1 MAILNTSYISETF
14 FPHGKGNYPP
24 DVPGNGICRP
34 PVASSSTPV
43 LADIAFLFPYLIHL
57 HTIVVVG
64 SAAQGT
70 QTEESDLDFVVITKE
85 NCLEDICGAVFE
97 NDIEMNFAGTG
108 GTKLEVTV
116 LTEGQAEELF
126 SMASPFAFA
135 IRYGTVLF
143 DDGYLETL
151 LAKPNPR
158 VPIREY
164 YTKSLFENV
173 ACQYFSVVKQLERTV
188 RQKGCS
194 ADCCAAENSRC
205 SLLPAAMLPILIFR
219 MLYLTLPYRGLMP
232 LSKDDVVVFAEAFY
246 PSEVSNAV
254 KKAAVLS
261 RSKSD
266 VIPFHVY
273 RSLKLASVKLFREIL
288 TILDYQ
294 QDVRQIVHDAANS
307 VCRNFDEIENSL
319 LKKCFV

>member
-1 MAILNTSYISETF
+1 MAILNTSYGSEVF
-14 FPHGKGNYPP
+14 FPPGKGDSPP
-24 DVPGNGICRP
+24 DVSGNGSCRP
-34 PVASSSTPV
+34 SFPASSTPT
-43 LADIAFLFPYLIHL
+43 LADIAFLFPYLNHL

-64 SAAQGT
+64 SAAHGT

-85 NCLEDICGAVFE
+85 NGLENICEAVFD
-97 NDIEMNFAGTG
+97 NDIEISLAGAG

-116 LTEGQAEELF
+116 LTESQAEELF

-143 DDGYLETL
+143 DDSYLEAL

-173 ACQYFSVVKQLERTV
+173 ACQYFNVAKQLEKAV
-188 RQKGCS
+188 RQKECS

-205 SLLPAAMLPILIFR
+205 SLLPAAMLPKLIFQ
-219 MLYLTLPYRGLMP
+219 MLYLTLPCRGLMP
-232 LSKDDVVVFAEAFY
+232 LSKDDVIVFAEAFY
-246 PSEVSNAV
+246 STEVSNAV
-254 KKAAVLS
+254 KKAATLL

-294 QDVRQIVHDAANS
+294 QDVRQIVHDAAHS
-307 VCRNFDEIENSL
+307 VRGNFDGIENSL
-319 LKKCFV
+319 LRKCLV